1 MSQKYFLNIFNNKKK
16 LIWKT
21 LKNSYQKTLL

>member
-16 LIWKT
+16 LTWKI
-21 LKNSYQKTLL
+21 LRNFYQKTSL